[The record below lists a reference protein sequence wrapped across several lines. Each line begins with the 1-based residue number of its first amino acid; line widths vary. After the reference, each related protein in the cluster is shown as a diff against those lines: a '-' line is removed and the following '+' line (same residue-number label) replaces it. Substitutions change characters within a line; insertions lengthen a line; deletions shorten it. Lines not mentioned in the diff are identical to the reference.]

1 MGSGELVLAGHSPD
15 QPDPASVLKIWID
28 ADACPRVIK
37 EIVFRASKRL
47 NLPVR
52 LVANK
57 SLTKHNTGLVA
68 SVVVN
73 AGFDEADDYIA
84 EHAAPEDLVITADIP
99 LAARIVAKGGVA
111 LDPRG
116 ELYTEEN
123 VGERLSMRD
132 LMMELRSGGAVLGG
146 PNQFGLTDR
155 QRFASSLDRLL
166 TRMLRGNRPL
176 S

>member
-1 MGSGELVLAGHSPD
+1 MM
-15 QPDPASVLKIWID
+15 KIWID

-37 EIVFRASKRL
+37 EILFRASERL
-47 NLPVR
+47 QVPVC

-57 SLTKHNTGLVA
+57 KLGRHETRLVE
-68 SVVVN
+68 SIVVEN
-73 AGFDEADDYIA
+73 GFDVADDYIA
-84 EHAAPEDLVITADIP
+84 DHASPKDLVITADIP
-99 LAARIVAKGGVA
+99 LAARIVAGGGVA

-132 LMMELRSGGAVLGG
+132 LMMELRSGGLVLGG
-146 PNQFGLTDR
+146 PAQFSLTDR

-166 TRMLRGNRPL
+166 TRMVRGERPV
-176 S
+176 

>member
-1 MGSGELVLAGHSPD
+1 MSPVE
-15 QPDPASVLKIWID
+15 ARIVMKIWID

-37 EIVFRASKRL
+37 EILFRASERL
-47 NLPVR
+47 GIPVC

-57 SLTKHNTGLVA
+57 RLAKHDTHLVE
-68 SVVVN
+68 SIVVA
-73 AGFDEADDYIA
+73 AGFDVADDYIA
-84 EHAAPEDLVITADIP
+84 DHAAPEDLVITADIP

-123 VGERLSMRD
+123 VGERLSVRD
-132 LMMELRSGGAVLGG
+132 LMMELRSGGLVQGG
-146 PNQFGLTDR
+146 PAQFSMTDR

-166 TRMLRGNRPL
+166 TRMLREKPHA

>member
-1 MGSGELVLAGHSPD
+1 MIHIQGAIN
-15 QPDPASVLKIWID
+15 LKIWID

-47 NLPVR
+47 DLQVL

-57 SLTKHNTGLVA
+57 TLAKHHTNLIE
-68 SVVVN
+68 SIVVED
-73 AGFDEADDYIA
+73 GFDVADDYIA
-84 EHAAPEDLVITADIP
+84 DHATAEDLIVTADIP

-132 LMMELRSGGAVLGG
+132 LMMELRSEGLVQGG
-146 PNQFGLTDR
+146 PRQFSLTDR

-166 TRMLRGNRPL
+166 TQMIHGKRHA
-176 S
+176 